1 MLVENTEIEI
11 SPSDE
16 HGGEISPNKWQHVPF
31 NCKQEEAGMVA
42 EPQILPEETSVYVM
56 V

>member
-1 MLVENTEIEI
+1 MLVENTEIEM

-16 HGGEISPNKWQHVPF
+16 HDREISPNVWQHVPF
-31 NCKQEEAGMVA
+31 KQEEAGMVA
-42 EPQILPEETSVYVM
+42 EPQSLPEEASVYVM

>member
-11 SPSDE
+11 LPSDE
-16 HGGEISPNKWQHVPF
+16 HGGDISPNVWQHVPF
-31 NCKQEEAGMVA
+31 KQEEAGMVA
-42 EPQILPEETSVYVM
+42 EPQIPPEEASVYVM

>member
-1 MLVENTEIEI
+1 MLVENTEIEM

-16 HGGEISPNKWQHVPF
+16 HGGEISPNEWQHVPF
-31 NCKQEEAGMVA
+31 KQEEVGMVA
-42 EPQILPEETSVYVM
+42 EPQSLPEEASVYVM

>member
-16 HGGEISPNKWQHVPF
+16 HGGEISPNVWQHTSF
-31 NCKQEEAGMVA
+31 EHEEAGIVA
-42 EPQILPEETSVYVM
+42 EPQIIPEEASEYVI

>member
-11 SPSDE
+11 SPSDK
-16 HGGEISPNKWQHVPF
+16 HGGEISPNEWQHVPF
-31 NCKQEEAGMVA
+31 KQEEVGMVA
-42 EPQILPEETSVYVM
+42 EPQSLPEEASVYVM